1 MSRIVPYDG
10 SPDKGKKGENY
21 KNISNY
27 NNFTIPKYVSNL
39 KKLPDDIENKL
50 SDIAENITETIDEN
64 IDINE
69 FINNRKGEL
78 IKVKK
83 KCGLCFNTL
92 SLLYDHSIDNL
103 PGASIIGCLMTAI
116 AFSYIIMGMNG
127 VNTIIYNYLGE
138 SISDEF
144 FNNCITIIF
153 LACVLH
159 LCILLHGF
167 SIFILETS
175 REVCLIKRIGCYC
188 CKNKN
193 LRKCCICFQTCAQY
207 TTQIVWG
214 IVGTISCLGMY
225 AFSIVL
231 FSVSIAATSTSY
243 FLKHNCEHFSQFAS
257 KLRDKSRHYL
267 HIAKYGINTADKT
280 MFRILSQYNAW
291 VNMKDQFLEN
301 SMQTLTTGKE
311 TGQRKIQTISL
322 WKPQQ
327 PPRNHNNY
335 FHMRLLS
342 NSNHSDTQTFNI
354 LDELSK
360 GQKVINIL
368 NRTIFETEKQI
379 TYYDNIFNKSLVVC
393 NDYGNMYEY
402 FNYITIGLCI
412 LLVSHLIM
420 SAVHYKYFSVWMYE
434 AKLIKLN

>member
-1 MSRIVPYDG
+1 MSRIVPYNG
-10 SPDKGKKGENY
+10 PPDKGSKSENY
-21 KNISNY
+21 KSKSNY
-27 NNFTIPKYVSNL
+27 NNFTIPKYMSNL
-39 KKLPDDIENKL
+39 KNLPDDIENKL
-50 SDIAENITETIDEN
+50 SDIAENITEN
-64 IDINE
+64 IHINE
-69 FINNRKGEL
+69 FINNRRGEL

-103 PGASIIGCLMTAI
+103 PGASIVGCLMTAI
-116 AFSYIIMGMNG
+116 AFSYIIVGMNG

-144 FNNCITIIF
+144 FNNCITVIF

-175 REVCLIKRIGCYC
+175 REVCLVKRVGCYC

-225 AFSIVL
+225 AFSIAL
-231 FSVSIAATSTSY
+231 FSVSIASSSTSY
-243 FLKHNCEHFSQFAS
+243 FLKHNCDHFSQLAS
-257 KLRDKSRHYL
+257 TLRDKSVHYL
-267 HIAKYGINTADKT
+267 QIAKHGINTADKT

-311 TGQRKIQTISL
+311 TGQRRVQSIKL
-322 WKPQQ
+322 WKPQH
-327 PPRNHNNY
+327 PHRNHNHVDY
-335 FHMRLLS
+335 HMRLLS

-379 TYYDNIFNKSLVVC
+379 TYYDNIFNHSLVVC
-393 NDYGNMYEY
+393 NDYGNMYGY
-402 FNYITIGLCI
+402 FNDITVGLSI
-412 LLVSHLIM
+412 LLVSHLVM